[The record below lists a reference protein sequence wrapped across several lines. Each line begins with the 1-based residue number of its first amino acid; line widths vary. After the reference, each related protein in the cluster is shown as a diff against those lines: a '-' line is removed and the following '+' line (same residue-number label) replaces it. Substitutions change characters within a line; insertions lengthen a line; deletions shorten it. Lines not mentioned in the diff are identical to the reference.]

1 MSLTTDY
8 KITSFDT
15 TLGRI
20 TIQFDC
26 VNYPIDLDLHLD
38 ENGYYPEEEK
48 LDVYIR
54 TICPLWDAHRSG
66 KLAEGIPNTDSIL
79 SLVQEPPPVEVV
91 EEPEPE
97 PEPEPIAEDQYL
109 TPEAALEMQ
118 ISIIVQKMV
127 AEMFGSTV

>member
-8 KITSFDT
+8 KITAFDT

-26 VNYPIDLDLHLD
+26 VDYSIDLDLHLD
-38 ENGYYPEEEK
+38 ENGYYPEGEN
-48 LDVYIR
+48 LDNYIR
-54 TICPLWDAHRSG
+54 TICPVWSVHRAGKIDAG
-66 KLAEGIPNTDSIL
+66 VPNVDSVL
-79 SLVQEPPPVEVV
+79 SLVQEPAPVEVV
-91 EEPEPE
+91 EEPE